1 MLTLKMQKRRRTTY
15 PQKEK
20 VRFDVFFISLVVVFF
35 SDWFPIKAYKTNISS
50 VISLVLFFFSV
61 FCSNLNQPFGNLN
74 HRRCKS

>member
-50 VISLVLFFFSV
+50 VISLVLFFFQFFV
-61 FCSNLNQPFGNLN
+61 PT
-74 HRRCKS
+74 